1 MNAPSAKVL
10 DSYLDR
16 LLRLPEV
23 QFLSGLK
30 KTSIYDRADGF
41 PAPVK
46 IGRATAWRESEVNAW
61 IASRPSVGSR
71 PASRR
76 RSAAAQ
82 EVTARARP

>member
-1 MNAPSAKVL
+1 MSTPPEKFL

-23 QFLSGLK
+23 EFLSGLK
-30 KTSIYDRADGF
+30 KTSIYQRSDGF

-46 IGRATAWRESEVNAW
+46 VGRSTAWRESEVNAW
-61 IASRPSVGSR
+61 IASRPTAVIKQ
-71 PASRR
+71 ASP

-82 EVTARARP
+82 AKTARA